1 MRSSWVMPFSIH
13 FGMPGRSSSLGKA
26 FSRLS
31 DQNSSLPVG
40 VGSGFLTGS
49 L

>member
-13 FGMPGRSSSLGKA
+13 LGMPGRSSSVGKA

-40 VGSGFLTGS
+40 VGMGFFSGS